1 MANTQYTIEFD
12 FSKFTF
18 SAEQI
23 RDINELVYE
32 GIMKMPE
39 IAEIHQLWPNIVYD
53 KEVGF
58 ITGGGLVGKAGQGCD
73 PTPQDWAINTRKV
86 LWQPKSWEVFL
97 SECAKDL
104 EATMVVYAMNRGTR
118 VDDLTDTDFM
128 AIVVE
133 VLTGAVYKAMY
144 RIIWLSDTDA
154 NDLDF
159 EEVPTAAATEQTA
172 GEDLVGTVYLSV
184 AATTTGAVK
193 CALANK
199 TVIYLNGEAATGKAE
214 DGKTYYSKDTENK
227 IEIND
232 GGTYTHDIDTD
243 YFNII
248 DGLFKQL
255 RAAVTADSSLGVT
268 ITGNSQATKATQMSW
283 MTPDRAAQ
291 LLSDMWYNAPIQL
304 RQMKNDANEANRPRF
319 LVTQSIADAY
329 EQYLLGKGI
338 SETYVNLID
347 GVKALSFLG
356 VPVIAMP
363 IWDEMIQSY
372 QDLRDTFFKPHRA
385 VLTSKSVLAVGLGSN
400 ALYGGFDLWYDKT
413 SRKNYML
420 VKDKIDAKL
429 ANPAHLIYA
438 E

>member
-1 MANTQYTIEFD
+1 MANTQNTIQFD
-12 FSKFTF
+12 FSQFTF
-18 SAEQI
+18 TAEQI

-32 GIMKMPE
+32 GIMKLPE

-73 PTPQDWAINTRKV
+73 PTPQDWNIGTRKV

-104 EATMVVYAMNRGTR
+104 ESTMAVYAMNKGTR

-128 AIVVE
+128 AVVVE

-144 RIIWLSDTDA
+144 RIIWLNDTDA
-154 NDLDF
+154 NDVDF

-172 GEDLVGTVYLSV
+172 GSALVGTVYLAVTAST
-184 AATTTGAVK
+184 AGAVK

-199 TVIYLNGEAATGKAE
+199 TVIYLNGEAATGNAQA
-214 DGKTYYSKDTENK
+214 DKTYYSKDTDHK
-227 IEIND
+227 TEIND
-232 GGTYTHDIDTD
+232 GGTYTHDIDLD

-255 RAAVTADSSLGVT
+255 RAAVTADANLGVS
-268 ITGNSQATKATQMSW
+268 IAANSQTSKADQMAY
-283 MTPDRAAQ
+283 MTPDRAYA
-291 LLSDMWYNAPIQL
+291 LLADMWYKAPIKL
-304 RQMKNDANEANRPRF
+304 RQDKANARF

-338 SETYVNLID
+338 ESTYSNMVN
-347 GVKALSFLG
+347 GVRSLSFLG

-363 IWDEMIQSY
+363 VWDEMIQSY
-372 QDLRDTFFKPHRA
+372 QDLRDTYYKPHRA
-385 VLTSKSVLAVGLGSN
+385 VLTTKSVLAVGFGSSS
-400 ALYGGFDLWYDKT
+400 LYGNFDIWYDKT

>member
-1 MANTQYTIEFD
+1 MANTSHTIDFD
-12 FSKFTF
+12 FSKFSF

-32 GIMKMPE
+32 GIMKLPE
-39 IAEIHQLWPNIVYD
+39 IAEIHTMWPDIVYD

-58 ITGGGLVGKAGQGCD
+58 ITGGGLVGKAKQGCD
-73 PTPQDWAINTRKV
+73 PTPQDFNIGTRKV
-86 LWQPKSWEVFL
+86 LWQPKAWEIFL
-97 SECAKDL
+97 AECAADL
-104 EATMVVYAMNRGTR
+104 ESTMAVYCMNKGTR
-118 VDDLTDTDFM
+118 MDDLTDTDFM

-144 RIIWLSDTDA
+144 RIIWLNDTDA
-154 NDLDF
+154 NDVDF
-159 EEVPTAAATEQTA
+159 EKVPTAAATEQTA
-172 GEDLVGTVYLSV
+172 GSALVGTVYLAV
-184 AATTTGAVK
+184 AATATGAVK
-193 CALANK
+193 CALADK
-199 TVIYLNGEAATGKAE
+199 TVIYLDGEAATGNAQA
-214 DGKTYYSKDTENK
+214 GKTYYSKDTGHK
-227 IEIND
+227 TEIND
-232 GGTYTHDIDTD
+232 GGTYTHDIDLD

-255 RAAVTADSSLGVT
+255 RAAVTADANLGVSVAA
-268 ITGNSQATKATQMSW
+268 NSQTRKSTQMSY
-283 MTPDRAAQ
+283 MTPDRAYA
-291 LLSDMWYNAPIQL
+291 LLSDMWYKAPIKL
-304 RQMKNDANEANRPRF
+304 RQMKADTNEANRPRF

-329 EQYLLGKGI
+329 EQYLIGKGI

-372 QDLRDTFFKPHRA
+372 QDLRDTYFKPHRA
-385 VLTSKSVLAVGLGSN
+385 VLTTKSVLAVGTGGSQ
-400 ALYGGFDLWYDKT
+400 LFGSVDVWYDKT
-413 SRKNYML
+413 SRKNYIEL
-420 VKDKIDAKL
+420 KDKIDAKL

>member
-1 MANTQYTIEFD
+1 MANTSHTIEFD
-12 FSKFTF
+12 FSQFSFT
-18 SAEQI
+18 AEQI

-32 GIMKMPE
+32 GIMKLPE
-39 IAEIHQLWPNIVYD
+39 IAEIHQLWPNIIYD

-73 PTPQDWAINTRKV
+73 PTPQDWTISTRKV
-86 LWQPKSWEVFL
+86 LWQPKSWEIFL

-144 RIIWLSDTDA
+144 RIIWLNDTDA
-154 NDLDF
+154 NDVDF
-159 EEVPTAAATEQTA
+159 EKVPTAAVSEQTA
-172 GEDLVGTVYLSV
+172 GQAISGTVYEGV
-184 AATTTGAVK
+184 TATTAGAVK
-193 CALANK
+193 CAKSDK
-199 TVIYLNGEAATGKAE
+199 TVVFLAGSAATGTASADKV
-214 DGKTYYSKDTENK
+214 YYTKDTDNK
-227 IEIND
+227 TEIND
-232 GGTYTHDIDTD
+232 GGTYTHDIDLD

-255 RAAVTADSSLGVT
+255 RAAVTADANLGIT
-268 ITGNSQATKATQMSW
+268 IAANSQTSKASQMSY
-283 MTPDRAAQ
+283 MTPERAYT
-291 LLSDMWYNAPIQL
+291 LLSDMWYKAPIKL
-304 RQMKNDANEANRPRF
+304 RQMKNDTNESNRPRF

-363 IWDEMIQSY
+363 VWDEMVQSY

-385 VLTSKSVLAVGLGSN
+385 VLTSKSVIAVGFGSDQ
-400 ALYGGFDLWYDKT
+400 LYGQFDIWYDKT